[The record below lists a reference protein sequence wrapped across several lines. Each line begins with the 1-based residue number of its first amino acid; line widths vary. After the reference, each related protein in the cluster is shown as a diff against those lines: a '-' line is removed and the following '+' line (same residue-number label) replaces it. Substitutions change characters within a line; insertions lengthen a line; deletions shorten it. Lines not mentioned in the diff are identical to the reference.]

1 MISSLARKKTK
12 KIDVLAHVLVPPHSL
27 LTRDE
32 TKHLLRDYSI
42 RLVDLPRIFED
53 DPACLAVGGKE
64 GDVIKIVR
72 KSDTMVDKV
81 DTYRFVVI
89 RRV

>member
-1 MISSLARKKTK
+1 M
-12 KIDVLAHVLVPPHSL
+12 AHVLVPPHSI
-27 LTRDE
+27 LTREE
-32 TKHLLRDYSI
+32 TKQLLRDYSI
-42 RLVDLPRIFED
+42 RLVDLPRMFED

-72 KSDTMVDKV
+72 KSDTMVDKI